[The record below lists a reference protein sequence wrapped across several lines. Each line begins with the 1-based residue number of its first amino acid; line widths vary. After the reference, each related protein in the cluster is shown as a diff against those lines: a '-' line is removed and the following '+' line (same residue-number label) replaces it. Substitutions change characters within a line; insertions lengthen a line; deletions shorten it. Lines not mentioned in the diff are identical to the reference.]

1 MIDSVE
7 LENFLLDDFALEHA
21 RHDFEFLANSTFIAF
36 FRSNLIDIPRCF
48 KITKSMRRPKNE
60 IMLLKL
66 NNYLM
71 RGGKRH
77 KTLNLLNLILS
88 QHRTRIVGLES
99 TKVLTDFD
107 WKTVFISL
115 NYMCFSGEGYYEF
128 PFIKHEPLSY
138 DHQFHFPTKDINEDW
153 SLKKWLLIS
162 LKKMLPIFSF
172 YIYRVD
178 KKIFKN
184 TRGKSGKFTFIWK
197 YVASYKRLF
206 LVMHWL
212 MKELRVT
219 PGRTIYD
226 RLSQVIK
233 TILTSPESTWMWR
246 VKKFSH
252 NYVYYNC
259 RRTLAENYR
268 TTKK

>member
-1 MIDSVE
+1 MVDSVE
-7 LENFLLDDFALEHA
+7 LENFLLDDFASDHA
-21 RHDFEFLANSTFIAF
+21 RHTFEFLANSTFVSF

-48 KITKSMRRPKNE
+48 KGTKSMRRHKNE

-71 RGGKRH
+71 RGGKRY
-77 KTLNLLNLILS
+77 KTLNLLNSILS
-88 QHRTRIVGLES
+88 DHRSGIVNADS
-99 TKVLTDFD
+99 KRPLTDLN

-115 NYMCFSGEGYYEF
+115 NYMRFTGMGYSEL
-128 PFIKHEPLSY
+128 PPIKGEPLSY
-138 DHQFHFPTKDINEDW
+138 DHRFSFPTKDINEDW

-162 LKKMLPIFSF
+162 LKSMLPMFSF

-178 KKIFKN
+178 KKTFKN

-212 MKELRVT
+212 MKELRIT
-219 PGRTIYD
+219 PGRTIHD
-226 RLSQVIK
+226 RLSQVIN
-233 TILTSPESTWMWR
+233 TVLTSPELTWMWR

-268 TTKK
+268 TTKR

>member
-1 MIDSVE
+1 
-7 LENFLLDDFALEHA
+7 
-21 RHDFEFLANSTFIAF
+21 
-36 FRSNLIDIPRCF
+36 
-48 KITKSMRRPKNE
+48 MRRPKNE

-71 RGGKRH
+71 RGGKRF

-88 QHRTRIVGLES
+88 DHRINLIKVES
-99 TKVLTDFD
+99 LKTYSDFD

-115 NYMCFSGEGYYEF
+115 NYLRFLDHGYSEFS
-128 PFIKHEPLSY
+128 FIKHEPLSY
-138 DHQFHFPTKDINEDW
+138 NHQFHFPTKDINEDW
-153 SLKKWLLIS
+153 SLKKWLLIN
-162 LKKMLPIFSF
+162 LKKMLPLFSF
-172 YIYRVD
+172 YIYKVD
-178 KKIFKN
+178 KKTFKN

-219 PGRTIYD
+219 SGRTIRD
-226 RLSQVIK
+226 RLTQVIN
-233 TILTSPESTWMWR
+233 TVLVSPETTWMWR

-259 RRTLAENYR
+259 RRTLAENYK

>member
-1 MIDSVE
+1 MTDSIE
-7 LENFLLDDFALEHA
+7 LENFLLDEFALDHA
-21 RHDFEFLANSTFIAF
+21 RDDFQFLANSTFVSF

-77 KTLNLLNLILS
+77 KTLNLLNSILS
-88 QHRTRIVGLES
+88 DYRAGIVQVES
-99 TKVLTDFD
+99 HKPYSNLD
-107 WKTVFISL
+107 WKTIFISL
-115 NYMCFSGEGYYEF
+115 NYMWFSGHGYIEF
-128 PFIKHEPLSY
+128 PNIKHEPLPY
-138 DHQFHFPTKDINEDW
+138 DHQCHFPTKDINEEW
-153 SLKKWLLIS
+153 SLKKWLLIN
-162 LKKMLPIFSF
+162 LKKMLPLFSF

-219 PGRTIYD
+219 PGRTIRD
-226 RLSQVIK
+226 RLTQVVN

>member
-1 MIDSVE
+1 MVESIE
-7 LENFLLDDFALEHA
+7 LENFLLDEFASDHA
-21 RHDFEFLANSTFIAF
+21 RHDFEFLANSTFVSF

-48 KITKSMRRPKNE
+48 RITKSMRRPKNE

-71 RGGKRH
+71 RGGKRY
-77 KTLNLLNLILS
+77 KTLNLLNSILS
-88 QHRTRIVGLES
+88 DHRAGIVGVALNQPFTS
-99 TKVLTDFD
+99 LD

-115 NYMCFSGEGYYEF
+115 NYIGLFDVGYYELL
-128 PFIKHEPLSY
+128 PIKQEPLPY
-138 DHQFHFPTKDINEDW
+138 KHHFNFPTKDINEEW

-162 LKKMLPIFSF
+162 LKKMMPIFSF

-212 MKELRVT
+212 MKELKVT
-219 PGRTIYD
+219 PGRTIHD
-226 RLSQVIK
+226 RLSQVMS

-259 RRTLAENYR
+259 RRTLAENFR